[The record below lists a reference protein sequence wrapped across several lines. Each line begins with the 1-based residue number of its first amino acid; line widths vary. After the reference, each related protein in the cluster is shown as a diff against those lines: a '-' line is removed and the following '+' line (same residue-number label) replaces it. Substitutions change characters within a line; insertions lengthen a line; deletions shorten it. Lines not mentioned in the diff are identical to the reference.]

1 MEGNEATRLLTKEHC
16 FGLSADKQQNMDSK
30 SPDDRDVR
38 SDSSSDSE
46 SPASPSS
53 SPAPAAGTGANAF
66 ANDGSFMEMFK
77 KKMEEQKRKKEA
89 APSSGVATSSEPT
102 PEDKK
107 PPPVTTFV
115 GKRRGG
121 VFLKTGVVAKKQK
134 QDSETEPGKSD
145 AWSKYMAEVKKYKA
159 HQCGDDDK
167 TRPLV
172 K

>member
-1 MEGNEATRLLTKEHC
+1 
-16 FGLSADKQQNMDSK
+16 MDSESK
-30 SPDDRDVR
+30 SPRETYVR
-38 SDSSSDSE
+38 SDSSSDSSCG

-53 SPAPAAGTGANAF
+53 SPAPDVSPSPAAGTGANAF

-77 KKMEEQKRKKEA
+77 KKMEEERRKKEA
-89 APSSGVATSSEPT
+89 PTTEVGTSSEQPS
-102 PEDKK
+102 EDKK

-134 QDSETEPGKSD
+134 QDSDTEPGKSD

>member
-1 MEGNEATRLLTKEHC
+1 MDPKRAHGNPHTSSSSSS
-16 FGLSADKQQNMDSK
+16 GG
-30 SPDDRDVR
+30 
-38 SDSSSDSE
+38 DSSCG

-53 SPAPAAGTGANAF
+53 SPAASKAPGPGGNAF

-77 KKMEEQKRKKEA
+77 KKMEAEAAKRKNETSQTGGEA
-89 APSSGVATSSEPT
+89 RATEQGQT
-102 PEDKK
+102 AVEKK
-107 PPPVTTFV
+107 PLPVTSFV

-121 VFLKTGVVAKKQK
+121 VFLKTGMVAKKQK
-134 QDSETEPGKSD
+134 DETEGTPGKSD

-159 HQCGDDDK
+159 HECGDDDK

>member
-1 MEGNEATRLLTKEHC
+1 MESKRLHE
-16 FGLSADKQQNMDSK
+16 
-30 SPDDRDVR
+30 RYER
-38 SDSSSDSE
+38 SDSGSDSSCG
-46 SPASPSS
+46 SPTPSS
-53 SPAPAAGTGANAF
+53 SPAPAVSPTPASGTGANVF

-77 KKMEEQKRKKEA
+77 KKMEEEKRKKEA
-89 APSSGVATSSEPT
+89 QPSGVGTISFIGN
-102 PEDKK
+102 
-107 PPPVTTFV
+107 PPARARITVSVFYALTQV

-134 QDSETEPGKSD
+134 QDSEVSKSD

>member
-1 MEGNEATRLLTKEHC
+1 
-16 FGLSADKQQNMDSK
+16 MDPKRAHGKPQTS
-30 SPDDRDVR
+30 SSSS
-38 SDSSSDSE
+38 SDSSSGG

-53 SPAPAAGTGANAF
+53 SPAPAASKAPVSAGNVF

-77 KKMEEQKRKKEA
+77 KKMEEEERRKKETQRTGGDA
-89 APSSGVATSSEPT
+89 RATEQGQT
-102 PEDKK
+102 PVEKK
-107 PPPVTTFV
+107 PPPVTSFV

-121 VFLKTGVVAKKQK
+121 VFLKTGMVAKKQK
-134 QDSETEPGKSD
+134 QDTEAEPGKSD